1 MTLRKATKEDV
12 TLWVLSGQTL
22 CLDCLGK
29 IDCNAIVHCKKCQ
42 INHQTRE
49 ISECPNYLMVSGLH
63 HYRKDQ
69 NGNVMGE
76 EYMKYERKIQ
86 LRLESA

>member
-1 MTLRKATKEDV
+1 MTLRQATKEDV

-29 IDCNAIVHCKKCQ
+29 IDCNAIVHCKRCQ
-42 INHQTRE
+42 INHYGST
-49 ISECPNYLMVSGLH
+49 SDCPNYFMVKHLP

-69 NGNVMGE
+69 YGNVTAGV
-76 EYMKYERKIQ
+76 YKV
-86 LRLESA
+86 

>member
-1 MTLRKATKEDV
+1 MALRKATKEDV

-29 IDCNAIVHCKKCQ
+29 IDCNAVAHCNRCQ
-42 INHQTRE
+42 KAHRDID
-49 ISECPNYLMVSGLH
+49 IGDCPNYLMVRQMN

-69 NGNVMGE
+69 DGNVTSGP
-76 EYMKYERKIQ
+76 YEGVYK
-86 LRLESA
+86 A